1 MGEGCEV
8 FRRQAGIDAMPMTS
22 APQHLLIEAELQGL
36 GQWLMPAAK
45 DLPTPVMEMA
55 QRLWLDT
62 LSCAWAGLRADELL
76 GWLQVQHMGDAG
88 DIALPGT
95 HLKFSASAAA
105 TALAMGACWDEACEG
120 LALAHG
126 RPGVPIVAALWSQ
139 LTSCKPSWQAL
150 WQATAVG
157 YEVAGRLGAR
167 LRIKPGMHVDGV
179 WGAFGAAAA
188 VVHLR
193 GGTWADIERALQA
206 CAVQLPFTLY
216 KPIAQGKNVRNMYL
230 GHSAWLG
237 LQAANAVAAGL
248 ATPVGAIDEFSGLA
262 LDEASAG
269 GWPGTGQWLISQSYW
284 KPFAAVRHVHYG
296 AQAALKLRLQLPDP
310 AQIEE
315 LRLTTY
321 AEALQY
327 CGNRAPQTVLAA
339 QFSLSFG
346 AAAALVFGD
355 LSPDEFRAPRFLDV
369 DTRRLEALI
378 TLESDA
384 SMFPAGQRGA
394 RLSARVGEQWS
405 HVHQGPVTGD
415 ADHQPDQ
422 QDVLKKY
429 MQFTQNDP
437 LMALWAK
444 RVLSDEPHVS
454 ACF

>member
-1 MGEGCEV
+1 
-8 FRRQAGIDAMPMTS
+8 MTS
-22 APQHLLIEAELQGL
+22 NTQPLLIEAELDAL
-36 GQWLMPAAK
+36 GEWLMPAAQ
-45 DLPTPVMEMA
+45 DLPSAVQAVA

-62 LSCAWAGLRADELL
+62 LSCAWAGLRADEPLR
-76 GWLQVQHMGDAG
+76 WLQVQHMGDAG
-88 DIALPGT
+88 DIPLPGT
-95 HLKFSASAAA
+95 HLKLSASAAV

-120 LALAHG
+120 LAVAHG

-139 LTSCKPSWQAL
+139 LTRSKPSWQAL
-150 WQATAVG
+150 WQATVVG

-193 GGTWADIERALQA
+193 GGTWADIQRALQA

-248 ATPVGAIDEFSGLA
+248 ATPTGAIDDFAGLA
-262 LDEASAG
+262 LGESSAG
-269 GWPGTGQWLISQSYW
+269 SWPDAGQWLISQSYW

-296 AQAALKLRLQLPDP
+296 AQAALKLRSQLPALASID
-310 AQIEE
+310 E

-346 AAAALVFGD
+346 VAAALVFGD
-355 LSPDEFRAPRFLDV
+355 LSPNEFRAPRFLDA
-369 DTRRLEALI
+369 DTRRLEALLSI
-378 TLESDA
+378 QADA
-384 SMFPAGQRGA
+384 AMFPAGQRGA
-394 RLSARVGEQWS
+394 RLSARMGQQWW
-405 HVHQGPVTGD
+405 HVDQGPVTGD
-415 ADHQPDQ
+415 AGHQPDQ
-422 QDVLKKY
+422 HAVLQKY
-429 MQFTQNDP
+429 AQFTQNDP

-444 RVLSDEPHVS
+444 QVLNDDPQATAS
-454 ACF
+454 F